1 MSQSPHPNKK
11 AQTQSSS
18 PPSIMTCGTFHT
30 QMSMCDLHFF
40 YLHIPLVDIFNPAM
54 KKCLIQIFG
63 FLILDLGMTVS
74 PVHHGDGLL
83 ESQPERNTMWFL
95 YNQGFSVL
103 IQSVE
108 GLFNQFH
115 LRQQL

>member
-1 MSQSPHPNKK
+1 
-11 AQTQSSS
+11 
-18 PPSIMTCGTFHT
+18 
-30 QMSMCDLHFF
+30 
-40 YLHIPLVDIFNPAM
+40 M

-63 FLILDLGMTVS
+63 FLILDLGMAVS

-83 ESQPERNTMWFL
+83 ESQPERKTMWFL

-108 GLFNQFH
+108 GLFNDSISVTNCRDNAVFWDVSCKLYPLKNKVYALQNILLFNS
-115 LRQQL
+115 QGMG